1 MKQLYLLIIIAL
13 LTSCSRPQEKLQKEI
28 TDKEMRFKSQGV
40 DNPSPAAADSLVVMY
55 LNYADQYQDDTL
67 SPEYLFRAGDLSIGL
82 GKFTQA
88 QDLLGRVQRYE
99 NYRKLPQ
106 VTFLQGFVAEN
117 HQGDTATA
125 RVQYE
130 KFLDKYP
137 DHPLA
142 KDARAAIEHLG
153 MSPEDLIKQFEMNT
167 PDSTASAATK

>member
-1 MKQLYLLIIIAL
+1 MKQLLILSTFIFLA
-13 LTSCSRPQEKLQKEI
+13 SCTRPQEKLQKEI
-28 TDKEMRFKSQGV
+28 AEKESQFKSSASV
-40 DNPSPAAADSLVVMY
+40 SPSPAAADSLVNMY
-55 LNYADQYQDDTL
+55 IRYADQYQDDTL

-88 QDLLGRVQRYE
+88 QDLLGRVQRYG
-99 NYRKLPQ
+99 NYSKLPQ

-125 RVQYE
+125 RIQYE

-153 MSPEDLIKQFEMNT
+153 MSPEDLIKQFENNL
-167 PDSTASAATK
+167 PDSVATK